1 MNYKKLGKSLLNPKI
16 NVLTELSI
24 YPQLINT
31 SENGYLYTFYN
42 HLEKKMLM
50 GYTSSLYDIKNNYSQ
65 SKYSL
70 IDSRLGKINELNILQ
85 STLLELGFNQ
95 EYQSYTYS
103 RSLIKYLTILNWP
116 IGSLNNKFKVQ
127 KRY

>member
-1 MNYKKLGKSLLNPKI
+1 
-16 NVLTELSI
+16 
-24 YPQLINT
+24 
-31 SENGYLYTFYN
+31 
-42 HLEKKMLM
+42 
-50 GYTSSLYDIKNNYSQ
+50 LYDIKNNYSQ